1 MSGRA
6 ALLGLTIGLVACGR
20 SEQAQEADRVGRAID
35 VVRDA
40 PNDPVQARRDLLA
53 KLAAEPAKEPL
64 AIAARDAC
72 VGAYTPFLE
81 GQTLEA
87 KVRESLKGSPGEVN
101 LETLAELGQAETM
114 LEQAKLKM
122 PDCDRALHDLKHAH
136 R

>member
-1 MSGRA
+1 MLA
-6 ALLGLTIGLVACGR
+6 MLLGLSLPACGR
-20 SEQAQEADRVGRAID
+20 SEAAQEADRVARAVD

-40 PNDPVQARRDLLA
+40 PNDPVDARRDLLA
-53 KLAAEPAKEPL
+53 KLAAEQAKDAT

-72 VGAYTPFLE
+72 VAAYTPFLE

-87 KVRESLKGSPGEVN
+87 KVRAALAASPGEVN
-101 LETLAELGQAETM
+101 LETLAELGQAEAM

-122 PDCDRALHDLKHAH
+122 PECDRSLHDLKHKH

>member
-1 MSGRA
+1 MLA
-6 ALLGLTIGLVACGR
+6 MLLGLSLPACGR
-20 SEQAQEADRVGRAID
+20 SEAAQEADRVARAVD

-40 PNDPVQARRDLLA
+40 PNDPVDARRDLLA
-53 KLAAEPAKEPL
+53 KLAAEQAKDAT

-72 VGAYTPFLE
+72 VAAYTPFLE

-87 KVRESLKGSPGEVN
+87 
-101 LETLAELGQAETM
+101 M

-122 PDCDRALHDLKHAH
+122 PECDRSLHDLKHKH